1 MKIGAITIGQSP
13 RVDVT
18 PEIIGYMGK
27 VEVLEAGAL
36 DGLTKDEIAGFKPS
50 DGDYV
55 LTSRLNDGSSVVFAK
70 RFILPQLQK
79 CIYDLEGKGAK
90 LIVFYCTGEFPDFH
104 SNVPLYFPDAMLKS
118 TVPSLVSG
126 RSVVILTPL
135 PEQVEQS
142 QQKWNSIPNVKSV
155 AVTPYGSWED
165 LEKAADSLQVTNTGL
180 IVMDCI
186 GYTKKM
192 KELFVKKTGAQV
204 VLSRTLMA
212 RLIGELVE

>member
-13 RVDVT
+13 RIDVT

-36 DGLTKDEIAGFKPS
+36 DGLTKEEIARFKPAE
-50 DGDYV
+50 GDYV
-55 LTSRLNDGSSVVFAK
+55 LTSRLNDGSSVVIAE
-70 RFILPQLQK
+70 RYILPQLQQ
-79 CIYDLEGKGAK
+79 CIYDLEAKGVK
-90 LIVFYCTGEFPDFH
+90 LIMFYCTGEFPVFH
-104 SNVPLYFPDAMLKS
+104 SSVPLYFPDAMLKS
-118 TVPSLVSG
+118 TVPSLVGG

-135 PEQVEQS
+135 PEQIEQS
-142 QQKWNSIPNVKSV
+142 LKKWNSIPNVKSV
-155 AVTPYGSWED
+155 AATPYGSWEN
-165 LEKAADSLQVTNTGL
+165 LEKAADSLQGTNTGL

-192 KELFVKKTGAQV
+192 KELFVQKTGAQV